1 MKDLGLC
8 CGKRD
13 KKESTMKKY
22 TKKIKK
28 YGLN

>member
-1 MKDLGLC
+1 MKDLGSC

-22 TKKIKK
+22 TKKNQKVWS
-28 YGLN
+28 